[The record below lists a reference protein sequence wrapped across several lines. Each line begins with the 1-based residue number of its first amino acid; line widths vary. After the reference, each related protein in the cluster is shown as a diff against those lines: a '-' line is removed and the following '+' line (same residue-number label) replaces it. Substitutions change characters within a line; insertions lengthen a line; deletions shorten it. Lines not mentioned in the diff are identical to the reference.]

1 MKKVQKEDL
10 DAKEY
15 KAFRE
20 HAEHLRKTYLQVRV
34 YYDFTFAKEL
44 KRVQSLCPTCASFE
58 PREVI
63 DKNDFLYESTAIVYR
78 DLD

>member
-1 MKKVQKEDL
+1 MIKVQKEDL

-34 YYDFTFAKEL
+34 YYDVTFAKEL
-44 KRVQSLCPTCASFE
+44 KRAKSLCPTFASFE
-58 PREVI
+58 SRGYIERNVFRM
-63 DKNDFLYESTAIVYR
+63 KVL
-78 DLD
+78 